1 MDRTDC
7 QNERFSSKTVGIV
20 FIVLSILLLTIGLVI
35 LPVVGFVF
43 AVPLLM
49 LGIGMIMSPES
60 KTCQLIMNRLGT
72 TKKV

>member
-1 MDRTDC
+1 
-7 QNERFSSKTVGIV
+7 TVGIV
-20 FIVLSILLLTIGLVI
+20 FIVLSILLLIIGLVI

-60 KTCQLIMNRLGT
+60 KTCRLIMGGLGA
-72 TKKV
+72 KKGNTA